1 MVRTH
6 NAKCTRPC
14 HSIFLF
20 CKAIY
25 IIARISML
33 LHIFAIT
40 INRNAL
46 HEVPCTQ
53 LTFMSKC
60 TTLIRNSTL
69 CVIIN
74 LPLVC
79 DALGTVASSLILVLR
94 TRAVWRQD
102 IKITIL
108 MGVLLLGQIAVWSQ
122 SALSSTSLVG
132 HAHPLIGFSHKHSA
146 TPRPPGTLKDVFAM
160 LSQPPREVR

>member
-1 MVRTH
+1 
-6 NAKCTRPC
+6 
-14 HSIFLF
+14 
-20 CKAIY
+20 
-25 IIARISML
+25 ML

-60 TTLIRNSTL
+60 TTLIRNLTL

-79 DALGTVASSLILVLR
+79 DALGTVSSSLILVLR
-94 TRAVWRQD
+94 TQAVWHRD
-102 IKITIL
+102 IRVTIL
-108 MGVLLLGQIAVWSQ
+108 TGVLLLGQIAAWSQ
-122 SALSSTSLVG
+122 SALSSPSLVG
-132 HAHPLIGFSHKHSA
+132 QSHPLIGFSH
-146 TPRPPGTLKDVFAM
+146 
-160 LSQPPREVR
+160 

>member
-1 MVRTH
+1 MADHYWETKVEMAHGEDLTMP
-6 NAKCTRPC
+6 NAPV
-14 HSIFLF
+14 HVIQFLPFFLF

-132 HAHPLIGFSHKHSA
+132 HAHPLIGFSH
-146 TPRPPGTLKDVFAM
+146 
-160 LSQPPREVR
+160 